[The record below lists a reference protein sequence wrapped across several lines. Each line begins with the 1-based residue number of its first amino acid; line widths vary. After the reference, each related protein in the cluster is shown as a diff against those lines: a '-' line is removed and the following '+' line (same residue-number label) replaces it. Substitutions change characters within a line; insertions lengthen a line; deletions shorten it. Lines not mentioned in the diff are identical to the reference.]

1 MAMSLRVLAVDD
13 DPDFCET
20 LSDALQREGDQFTV
34 VTATRASDALDR
46 FDDESFDCIVSDYE
60 MPDMDGLDF
69 LETVRDRDEQL
80 PFILLTGSG
89 SESLASRALSR
100 GVTDYLPKSGS
111 REQFKIL
118 ANRIETAVDSYRT
131 RELLE
136 RERERY
142 RAFLEQSTDLIA
154 VVDATGEFQYVS
166 RAWKRHMGYDP
177 DDLEG
182 RNAFDLMDD
191 DHADAV
197 WSEFVEAVTN
207 PEQTRT
213 AVFKFRHADGGWRWL
228 EAVGNNQFH
237 NPRIEGFVVNVRDVT
252 GRKERERKLKQQN
265 ERLEQFAS
273 VVSHDL
279 RNPLNVLSGRLELA
293 AETGD
298 EDHFEVAQDT
308 LDRMEAMIDDLL
320 GLARDGQFVEET
332 EPVALAPLLARCR
345 ESVDAERFS
354 LAVETDAT
362 VVADPS
368 RLRRLF
374 ENLVRNS
381 VEHGDPSVT
390 VRVGSLPDGFYV
402 EDDGPGIPPGDQER
416 VFEIGYTT
424 ATEGTGLGLAIV
436 ESIAEA
442 HGWSVRVTDAA
453 ASGGT
458 RFEVT
463 GVELVRSSE
472 VRRCR

>member
-1 MAMSLRVLAVDD
+1 MATPLRVLAVDD
-13 DPDFCET
+13 DPDFCAT
-20 LSDALQREGDQFTV
+20 LSDSLQREGDQFTV

-46 FDDESFDCIVSDYE
+46 LDDGAFDCVVSDYE
-60 MPDMDGLDF
+60 MPGMDGLDF
-69 LETVRDRDEQL
+69 LEAVRDRDERL

-111 REQFKIL
+111 REQFEIL
-118 ANRIETAVDSYRT
+118 ANRIETAVDSYQT

-166 RAWKRHMGYDP
+166 QAWNRHMGYEP
-177 DDLEG
+177 AALEG

-207 PEQTRT
+207 PNQAHT
-213 AVFKFRHADGGWRWL
+213 AVFKFRHADGSWRWL

-252 GRKERERKLKQQN
+252 GRKERERKLEQQN

-293 AETGD
+293 AKTGD

-308 LDRMEAMIDDLL
+308 LDRMEAMIEDLL

-332 EPVALAPLLARCR
+332 EPVALPDLLARCR
-345 ESVDAERFS
+345 ETVDADGFS
-354 LAVETDAT
+354 LSVETDAT

-390 VRVGSLPDGFYV
+390 VSVGSLPDGFYV
-402 EDDGPGIPPGDQER
+402 EDDGPGIPQNDHDR

-424 ATEGTGLGLAIV
+424 APEGTGLGLAIV

-442 HGWSVRVTDAA
+442 HGWSIHVTDG

-463 GVELVRSSE
+463 GVETAQSPD

>member
-1 MAMSLRVLAVDD
+1 MATSLRVLAVDD
-13 DPDFCET
+13 DPDFCAT
-20 LSDALQREGDQFTV
+20 LADALQREDDQFTV
-34 VTATRASDALDR
+34 VTATRANDALDR
-46 FDDESFDCIVSDYE
+46 LDDGSFDCVVSDYE
-60 MPDMDGLDF
+60 MPGMDGLDF
-69 LETVRDRDEQL
+69 LAAVRDRDERL

-89 SESLASRALSR
+89 SESLASRALSQ

-166 RAWKRHMGYDP
+166 QAWKRHMGYEP

-182 RNAFDLMDD
+182 RNAFDLMDG
-191 DHADAV
+191 DHADTV

-207 PEQTRT
+207 PDQTHS
-213 AVFKFRHADGGWRWL
+213 AVFKFRHADGSWRWL

-252 GRKERERKLKQQN
+252 GRKERERKLQQQN

-298 EDHFEVAQDT
+298 EEHFEVAQDT
-308 LDRMEAMIDDLL
+308 LDRMETMIDDLL

-332 EPVALAPLLARCR
+332 EPVALPDLLTRCR
-345 ESVDAERFS
+345 EAVDAEGFS
-354 LAVETDAT
+354 LVVETDAT

-374 ENLVRNS
+374 ENLFRNS
-381 VEHGDPSVT
+381 VEHGDGDVT
-390 VRVGSLPDGFYV
+390 VWVGDEPDGFYV
-402 EDDGPGIPPGDQER
+402 EDDGPGIPPDQKDR
-416 VFEIGYTT
+416 IFETGYTT
-424 ATEGTGLGLAIV
+424 ESDGTGLGLAIV

-442 HGWSVRVTDAA
+442 HGWSIRVSDAEG
-453 ASGGT
+453 GGT
-458 RFEVT
+458 RFDVT
-463 GVELVRSSE
+463 GVEIAAQSPE